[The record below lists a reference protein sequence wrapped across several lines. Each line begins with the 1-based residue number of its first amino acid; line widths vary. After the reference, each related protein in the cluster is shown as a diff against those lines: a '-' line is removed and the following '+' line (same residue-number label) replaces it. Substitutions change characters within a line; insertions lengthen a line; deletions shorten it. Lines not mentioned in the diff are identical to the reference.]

1 MSTTLKPA
9 RALVA
14 YAAAASII
22 LVGATAVACDSD
34 STVTPPGPPTW
45 TATLNGASEVPPRAT
60 AGTGTGTVVKNGSTY
75 TYTIAYTGLT
85 VPPNNA
91 HIHAPAPVGANASV
105 LVPFSVAG
113 ATGTSGTITGT
124 FTAANIANPAISADS
139 LDVLMTNGNAYLNV
153 HTPTFAPGEIR
164 GQLSKQ
170 P

>member
-1 MSTTLKPA
+1 MHTPVRPP

-14 YAAAASII
+14 YAATSAII
-22 LVGATAVACDSD
+22 LLGATVVACDSE
-34 STVTPPGPPTW
+34 SVVTPKDPTW
-45 TATLNGASEVPPRAT
+45 VATLNGANEVPARAT
-60 AGTGTGTVVKNGSTY
+60 AGTATGTVVKSAGTY
-75 TYTIAYTGLT
+75 TYTIVYTGLT

-91 HIHAPAPVGANASV
+91 HIHAPAPVGVNASV

-124 FTAANIANPAISADS
+124 FTAANIANTAISSDS

-153 HTPTFAPGEIR
+153 HTPTFGPGEIR
-164 GQLSKQ
+164 GQLSRQ